1 MQRVTYRLISV
12 VLLTLTLVFG
22 GCSDFDETKGQRLLN
37 QAETLLEKGDEVTAE
52 VALSDLVAQ
61 YPTTQAGLKGRKQLQ
76 YIQFVREK
84 REKMEF
90 SNVLDSYE
98 QVLDGY
104 RSMYS
109 EYPRSITS
117 LDEGD
122 YLFDLAYL
130 EESTPENY
138 QVYLFLKEDG
148 SGYRLWCVRDEL
160 ERGYAV
166 DATRRTLVPFD
177 PSVVIE
183 GMKAR
188 FSSEG
193 WDAKVV
199 TLSSL

>member
-12 VLLTLTLVFG
+12 VLLALALVFG
-22 GCSDFDETKGQRLLN
+22 GCSDFDEMKGQRLLN

-61 YPTTQAGLKGRKQLQ
+61 YPMTQAGLKGRKQLQ

-90 SNVLDSYE
+90 STILDSYE

-122 YLFDLAYL
+122 YSFDLAYL

-148 SGYRLWCVRDEL
+148 SSYRLWCVRDEL
-160 ERGYAV
+160 GRGYAV

-183 GMKAR
+183 GMKAH